1 MEMFAQHLLLEGKT
15 KIRQHYKYD
24 CGAACLASVAAYYG
38 VQFSLAHTR
47 ILCGC
52 TPDGISLQGILDAA
66 SSLGFEA
73 NCYKSKEK
81 HIHTLGEFTLPAIAH
96 IKDHQGYLH
105 FVVIYGISR
114 KHVKVMDPA
123 EGDMKKIPA
132 EEFCNMWSGYIIRIV
147 PSANL
152 TSDTGAG
159 GYREF
164 LLALFRGNMK
174 EILIALCGTIICI
187 CTAMATTLLLQ
198 QIIDVVIPKGDPGLV
213 AVACPAVC
221 LLMLLSLFIGYSATK
236 YIIRSSI
243 KIEYTML
250 AAYTG
255 KLFRLP
261 PSFFSSHSAGDISS
275 RSDDIHLVRSFIT
288 TGIIGMVTGAFTI
301 AAAVAVMV
309 GYNIRLAAMV
319 LCFIPAYWVLYRL
332 SGRIN
337 RKLGKN
343 LAKASADFESALLEG
358 VDAAGVLRHY
368 NAGEF
373 ATRRLESGYAVLS
386 SALQKSAGAAN
397 LFETA
402 VQGVSRMLVC
412 LVLTVGTFYVFR
424 GEITLG
430 QLVGFY
436 SLCSFFTVPLDDMT
450 SSVNAMAKASVAGKR
465 IYEILSLKG
474 EGDGEEK
481 ISPKGIEGDIAVDSI
496 KFRYPGRE
504 ILFDGT
510 SMVIEQGKITRI
522 DAESGR
528 GKSTL
533 LKLIMGDY
541 PLLEGTI
548 SYGGISISQF
558 NPGEWR
564 DMVAYVDQRPAI
576 LNTSILENITLGK
589 EDPDMEKILG
599 ICRELKMEEMISRFP
614 QGLLTNAGNGGM
626 GLSGGECQK
635 IGIARALYKDPKIY
649 IFDEATSS
657 MDHES
662 EECAARCIH
671 RLRECGKTIIAVS
684 HKRDGAVIA
693 DNVVQLK

>member
-1 MEMFAQHLLLEGKT
+1 METFAQHLFLEGKT

-38 VQFSLAHTR
+38 VRLSLAHTR
-47 ILCGC
+47 LLCGC

-81 HIHTLGEFTLPAIAH
+81 EIHSLGEFTLPAIAH
-96 IKDHQGYLH
+96 IKDPYGYLH
-105 FVVIYGISR
+105 YVVIYGISR
-114 KHVKVMDPA
+114 KHVKIMDPA
-123 EGDMKKIPA
+123 EGDMKKIAA
-132 EEFCNMWSGYIIRIV
+132 EEFCNMWSGYIIKVV

-152 TSDTGAG
+152 AKETDGTG
-159 GYREF
+159 YMEF
-164 LLALFRGNMK
+164 LFTIFRGNMK
-174 EILIALCGTIICI
+174 EILIALCGTLICI

-198 QIIDVVIPKGDPGLV
+198 QIIDVVVPEGDAGLV
-213 AVACPAVC
+213 AVVCPAVC
-221 LLMLLSLFIGYSATK
+221 LLMLLSLLVGYSATK
-236 YIIRSSI
+236 HIIRSSI
-243 KIEYTML
+243 KIEYTL
-250 AAYTG
+250 LSAYIG

-261 PSFFSSHSAGDISS
+261 PAFFSSHSAGDISS

-301 AAAVAVMV
+301 AAAVAVML

-319 LCFIPAYWVLYRL
+319 LCFIPAYWILYRL
-332 SGRIN
+332 SGRTN
-337 RKLGKN
+337 RKWGKN
-343 LAKASADFESALLEG
+343 LAKASSEFESALLEG
-358 VDAAGVLRHY
+358 VDTAGVLRHY
-368 NAGEF
+368 NASGF
-373 ATRRLESGYAVLS
+373 ATRRLESRYADLS
-386 SALQKSAGAAN
+386 MALQKSAGAAN

-412 LVLTVGTFYVFR
+412 LVLTIGTFYVFK

-465 IYEILSLKG
+465 IYEILSIKTDD
-474 EGDGEEK
+474 ESQKK
-481 ISPKGIEGDIAVDSI
+481 ISPEGIEGDIAIDCI

-504 ILFDGT
+504 MLFCGT
-510 SMVIEQGKITRI
+510 SLVIEKGKITRI
-522 DAESGR
+522 DGASGL

-541 PLLEGTI
+541 SPLEGTI
-548 SYGGISISQF
+548 SYGGIGISQF
-558 NPGEWR
+558 NPSEWR
-564 DMVAYVDQRPAI
+564 DMVAYVEQRPAI
-576 LNTSILENITLGK
+576 LNASILENITLGK
-589 EDPDMEKILG
+589 DDPDIERVLE
-599 ICRELKMEEMISRFP
+599 ICRELNMEQMISRFP
-614 QGLLTNAGNGGM
+614 QGLLTNTGSGGM

-635 IGIARALYKDPKIY
+635 IGIARALYKNPRIY

-657 MDHES
+657 MDPAS
-662 EECAARCIH
+662 EECAARCIYH
-671 RLRECGKTIIAVS
+671 LRECGKTIIAVT
-684 HKRDGAVIA
+684 HKGDSAIIA